1 MESMKKKHPELIMEI
16 VKAHEQKLIEA
27 IAAELESDANDAA
40 AGQPSPC
47 QP

>member
-40 AGQPSPC
+40 AGQPSPR

>member
-16 VKAHEQKLIEA
+16 MKAHEQKLIEV
-27 IAAELESDANDAA
+27 IAAESDANDAA